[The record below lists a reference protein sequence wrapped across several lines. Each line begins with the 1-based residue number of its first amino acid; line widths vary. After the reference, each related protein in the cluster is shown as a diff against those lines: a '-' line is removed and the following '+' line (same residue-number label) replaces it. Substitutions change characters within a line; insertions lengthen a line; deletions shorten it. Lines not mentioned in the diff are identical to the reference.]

1 MPVRMGIVASEIHR
15 GIAEEMLAH
24 ALAKAVDLGIELV
37 KVLRVPGSLEAP
49 LAVST
54 LLARDD
60 VDCVAV
66 VGYIERG
73 ETLHGEQIGLVVTLR
88 LKELEEHYRKPVCI
102 GIVGPGATLEQAQT
116 RLHYGADAVA
126 AAVSMCATLST

>member
-1 MPVRMGIVASEIHR
+1 MPVRLGVVASEIHR
-15 GIAEEMLAH
+15 DIAEEMLA
-24 ALAKAVDLGIELV
+24 LAQAKVVELGIDLV

-60 VDCVAV
+60 IDCVAV

-88 LKELEEHYRKPVCI
+88 LKELEECYRKPVGV
-102 GIVGPGATLEQAQT
+102 GIVGPGATMEQAQA

-126 AAVSMCATLST
+126 AAVTMCSTLST